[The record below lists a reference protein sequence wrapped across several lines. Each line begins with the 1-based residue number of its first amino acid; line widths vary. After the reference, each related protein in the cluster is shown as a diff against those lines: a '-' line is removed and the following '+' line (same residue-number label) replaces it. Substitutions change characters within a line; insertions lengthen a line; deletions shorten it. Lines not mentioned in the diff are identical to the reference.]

1 VQVPGKNR
9 PAPFPADACN
19 VQFSDLCFKASRSFQ
34 PKFADFSRSRDR
46 LDSFYYDILGQDPAY
61 AELFAVFRLVLTL
74 SHGNASVESGFSI
87 NEDMLVE
94 NLHEDSLVAQR
105 TVYDSLQSAVCLT
118 SVPIDNSMLS
128 YVRGSHARY
137 LLAME
142 EKRKTMSELEKQKA
156 SKKRAADAIKD
167 LQAKKA
173 KLVQDASVEAKKM
186 DMEIAELKKLQ
197 M

>member
-1 VQVPGKNR
+1 MQVPGKNR

-74 SHGNASVESGFSI
+74 SHGNASVESGFY
-87 NEDMLVE
+87 EDMLVE

-105 TVYDSLQSAVCLT
+105 TVYDSVQSAGGVT